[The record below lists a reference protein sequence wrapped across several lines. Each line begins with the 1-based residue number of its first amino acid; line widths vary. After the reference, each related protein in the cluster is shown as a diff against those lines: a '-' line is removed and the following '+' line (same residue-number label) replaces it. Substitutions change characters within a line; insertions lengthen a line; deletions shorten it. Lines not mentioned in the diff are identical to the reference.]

1 MKSVRIDD
9 MTYEKIVRH
18 AKENS
23 RTITATI
30 GVLISQALKPVQQIN
45 SIDSLLGAIAPAK
58 GTVFDETTG
67 FATVDE
73 AINFFATS
81 NKPIHLEGSDHVL
94 GLRDLIEYSDEMKSL
109 RREHDRLDSEIEKDG
124 SDWQKLAMEQQE
136 IKVKIRTLVEKA
148 DNFIDNYQGLT
159 GQGDP
164 VVQ

>member
-9 MTYEKIVRH
+9 ITYEKIVRH

-30 GVLISQALKPVQQIN
+30 GILISQALKPVQQIN
-45 SIDSLLGAIAPAK
+45 SIDSLLGAITPAK

-67 FATVDE
+67 FATVDD
-73 AINFFATS
+73 AIDFFATS

-94 GLRDLIEYSDEMKSL
+94 GLRDLIEYSDEMTSL
-109 RREHDRLDSEIEKDG
+109 RREYARLEDEINEDG

-136 IKVKIRTLVEKA
+136 VKAKIRALVDKA